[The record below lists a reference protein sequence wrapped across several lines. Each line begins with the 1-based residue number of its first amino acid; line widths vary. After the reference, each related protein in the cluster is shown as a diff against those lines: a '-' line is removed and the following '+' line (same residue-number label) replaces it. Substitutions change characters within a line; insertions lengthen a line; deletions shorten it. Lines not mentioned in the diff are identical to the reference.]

1 MSECTNLQETVRLEW
16 SETRREEAILVH
28 AELTPAGEWT
38 FFERSVWEVRWYRV
52 PQTDKLL
59 AAAERAL
66 RAGVGKSTPR
76 AEAQSA

>member
-1 MSECTNLQETVRLEW
+1 LSDCTNTAPSVRVEW
-16 SETRREEAILVH
+16 SETRRAEAILVS
-28 AELTPAGEWT
+28 AELSPAGEWT

-52 PQTDKLL
+52 PRNAELL

-66 RAGVGKSTPR
+66 RARTSEGSR